1 MSTFEAISAGSATSN
16 SAVFWASTNTKTPS
30 KGPLQLIYGEEQGG
44 LKPGTYTTV
53 NVASNANAGHT
64 VKQLVTGL
72 KPGTSYL
79 YQFIDKAATSSNSA
93 QGKIKT
99 APAADV
105 ISGVRFGFSGCASG
119 RFAPINSVADVSGRA
134 LDFFVMLGDAAY
146 EDSYK
151 RADTDPRGGLN
162 SPEVKPPFDPA
173 NPQAT
178 SQAKIKETVTGMRGK
193 YRDIQNPAIGNL
205 APLYRSQGIVAAY
218 DNHEMVDMAL
228 EAGGAPRTA
237 VQTAITNPD
246 EKDLKQ
252 QKRFFREGAD
262 ITAANAVFN
271 QSNSFLNKSVE
282 HGSLLNAWFAAMP
295 LQDLGKVN
303 APTDPRSNGTQKLYN
318 AQQWG
323 KNALFVNVDTRSYRD
338 AKITSITSTTKD
350 NKVENKEDDV
360 TDTSID
366 TAVGADKRTMLGSTQ
381 LSWLK
386 KTLLDAQTKG
396 TTWKFVS
403 LASPIDIT
411 GRPGQDGDFVKGE
424 DWVDAKS
431 WWGNYRYERNNL
443 LKYIADNG
451 IKNVVFIATDDHE
464 ARINEV
470 TYVPTVS
477 KATDL
482 TDAKKHVKVPG
493 AISVVASPLGAA
505 RPDAWQKDKDKK
517 TGQDIVTASE
527 QWSTTLS
534 TAGYDPVGLTATE
547 KLKLVSFKR
556 QSIGNHTSK
565 AGQPKPIDFWSP
577 NTENYAVMD
586 VNTQGQLT
594 VSLRGIDATLR
605 EAWPA
610 VGTAAGVGEILS
622 FTLNPSA

>member
-1 MSTFEAISAGSATSN
+1 MGTFEAISAGSATTN

-30 KGPLQLIYGEEQGG
+30 KGPLQLIYGEEKDG
-44 LKPGTYTTV
+44 LKPGTFTTV
-53 NVASNANAGHT
+53 NVSSDANAGHT
-64 VKQLVTGL
+64 IKQLVTGL
-72 KPGTSYL
+72 KSGTRYL
-79 YQFIDKAATSSNSA
+79 YQFIDKAASSGNSA

-105 ISGVRFGFSGCASG
+105 ISGMRFGFSGCASA
-119 RFAPINSVADVSGRA
+119 RYAAINSVADVSTKA

-151 RADTDPRGGLN
+151 RDSQDDRGALN
-162 SPEVKPPFDPA
+162 SPEVAPPFDTA
-173 NPQAT
+173 TPQTT
-178 SQAKIKETVTGMRGK
+178 SQAKIDAAVTGMRGK
-193 YRDIQNPAIGNL
+193 YRDIQNPSIGNL
-205 APLYRSQGIVAAY
+205 APLYRSQGILAAY
-218 DNHEMVDMAL
+218 DNHEMVDMGL
-228 EAGGAPRTA
+228 EAGGAPRSA
-237 VQTAITNPD
+237 IQTLGKNN
-246 EKDLKQ
+246 
-252 QKRFFREGAD
+252 FREGAD
-262 ITAANAVFN
+262 ISAPNAVVN
-271 QSNSFLNKSVE
+271 LSNSFLNKTPE
-282 HGSLLNAWFAAMP
+282 HQALLNAWFTSMP

-303 APTDPRSNGTQKLYN
+303 APADPRSNGTRLLYN

-323 KNALFVNVDTRSYRD
+323 KKALFINTDLRSYRD
-338 AKITSITSTTKD
+338 SKIT
-350 NKVENKEDDV
+350 KVNHTNEKENDV
-360 TDTSID
+360 TDLSID
-366 TAVGADKRTMLGSTQ
+366 KATGADKRTMLGSTQ

-477 KATDL
+477 KPEDL

-493 AISVVASPLGAA
+493 AISVVASPLGAG
-505 RPDAWQKDKDKK
+505 RPDAWQKAKPAK
-517 TGQDIVTASE
+517 TGQDIVTASN
-527 QWSTTLS
+527 QWSSTLT
-534 TAGYDPVGLTATE
+534 TAGYDPVGLTASNT
-547 KLKLVSFKR
+547 LKLMSFQRKP
-556 QSIGNHTSK
+556 IGNHTST
-565 AGQPKPIDFWSP
+565 AGKPKPIDFWSP
-577 NTENYAVMD
+577 DTENYAVMD
-586 VNTQGQLT
+586 VNTQGQLK
-594 VSLRGIDATLR
+594 VSLNGINATNSG
-605 EAWPA
+605 AWPA
-610 VGTAAGVGEILS
+610 VASATAVSEILN
-622 FTLNPSA
+622 FTLNPLA

>member
-1 MSTFEAISAGSATSN
+1 MGTFEAISAGSATTN

-30 KGPLQLIYGEEQGG
+30 KGPLQLIYGEEKDG
-44 LKPGTYTTV
+44 LKPGTFTTV
-53 NVASNANAGHT
+53 NVSSDANAGHT
-64 VKQLVTGL
+64 IKQLVTGL
-72 KPGTSYL
+72 KSGTRYL
-79 YQFIDKAATSSNSA
+79 YQFIDKAASSGNSA

-119 RFAPINSVADVSGRA
+119 RYAPINSVANVAGKA

-146 EDSYK
+146 EDSYNRDATK
-151 RADTDPRGGLN
+151 FS

-173 NPQAT
+173 TPQTT
-178 SQAKIKETVTGMRGK
+178 SQTKIDEAVTGMRRK
-193 YRDIQNPAIGNL
+193 YREIQNPTIGNL

-218 DNHEMVDMAL
+218 DNHEMVDMGL
-228 EAGGAPRTA
+228 EAGGAPRSTI
-237 VQTAITNPD
+237 QTLGKN
-246 EKDLKQ
+246 
-252 QKRFFREGAD
+252 FREGAD
-262 ITAANAVFN
+262 ISAPNAVVN
-271 QSNSFLNKSVE
+271 QSNSFLNKTPE
-282 HGSLLNAWFAAMP
+282 HQALLNAWFTSMP

-303 APTDPRSNGTQKLYN
+303 APADPRSNGTRLLYN

-323 KNALFVNVDTRSYRD
+323 KKALFINTDNRSYRD
-338 AKITSITSTTKD
+338 TKITKLNHSKTK
-350 NKVENKEDDV
+350 ENDV
-360 TDTSID
+360 TDLSID
-366 TAVGADKRTMLGSTQ
+366 KATGADKRTMLGSTQ

-477 KATDL
+477 KPEDL

-493 AISVVASPLGAA
+493 AISVVASPLGAG
-505 RPDAWQKDKDKK
+505 RPDAWQTANPAK
-517 TGQDIVTASE
+517 TAQDIVTASN
-527 QWSTTLS
+527 QWSSTLT
-534 TAGYDPVGLTATE
+534 TAGYDPVGLTASKT
-547 KLKLVSFKR
+547 LNLVSFHRKP
-556 QSIGNHTSK
+556 IGNHTST
-565 AGQPKPIDFWSP
+565 AGKPQAIDFWSP
-577 NTENYAVMD
+577 DTENYAVMD
-586 VNTQGQLT
+586 VNTKGQLT
-594 VSLRGIDATLR
+594 VSLNGINATTR

-610 VGTAAGVGEILS
+610 VGTAAGVSEILS
-622 FTLNPSA
+622 FTLNPLA